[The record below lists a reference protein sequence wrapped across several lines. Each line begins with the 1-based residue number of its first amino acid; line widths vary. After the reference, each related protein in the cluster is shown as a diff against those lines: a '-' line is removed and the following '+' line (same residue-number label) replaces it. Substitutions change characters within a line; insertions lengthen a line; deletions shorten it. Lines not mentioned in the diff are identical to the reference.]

1 MNRFT
6 VKSVGAA
13 AALSAV
19 AIATVS
25 SAPAAN
31 AAPAAADKAF
41 VAANEQVNLAEITVG
56 AIALQRSHSATVRSL
71 ATKTVSDHK
80 AAMAK
85 LKTLAASENITLP
98 AAPNAAQQSQAA
110 TLKSVSAS
118 KFDLTYAQFQVAGH
132 KISIAGTKTEI
143 SGGSD
148 SSVVN
153 YAKYYLPV
161 AQMHLT
167 MAQDAVSTLAGT
179 PTSVPAG
186 TGGFAATTSAGS
198 ERAAWLE
205 GALGVLLVI
214 GAALGL
220 TRRRRTLA
228 RAGAR

>member
-1 MNRFT
+1 MNRFS
-6 VKSVGAA
+6 VKSVALAG
-13 AALSAV
+13 ALSA
-19 AIATVS
+19 ATVAVIG

-31 AAPAAADKAF
+31 AAPTASDKAF
-41 VAANEQVNLAEITVG
+41 AMANEQVNLAEITIG
-56 AIALQRSHSATVRSL
+56 SIALQRSHSVTVRAL
-71 ATKTVSDHK
+71 ATKTISDHE

-85 LKTLAASENITLP
+85 LKTLATSQSITLP
-98 AAPNAAQQSQAA
+98 SAPNAVQQGQAA

-118 KFDLTYAQFQVAGH
+118 TFDLTYSQFQVAGH

-148 SSVVN
+148 SSVVK

-167 MAQDAVSTLAGT
+167 MAQDAVSTLAGN

-198 ERAAWLE
+198 ARAAWLE

-214 GAALGL
+214 GAGLGL
-220 TRRRRTLA
+220 TRRRRSFA